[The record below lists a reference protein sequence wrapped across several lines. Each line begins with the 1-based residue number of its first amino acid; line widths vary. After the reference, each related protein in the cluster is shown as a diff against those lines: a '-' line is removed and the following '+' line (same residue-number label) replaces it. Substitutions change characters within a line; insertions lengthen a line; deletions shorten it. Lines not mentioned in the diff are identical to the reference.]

1 VRLRRI
7 PAGSLLA
14 SLIPDGRDPS
24 ERSPSDGALLG
35 SWSATRWQ
43 YTSRRRPDRVIDVV
57 IDLRGTVTLSLSA
70 GTYILAWDIA
80 GRGSQ
85 TLGGT
90 YAARDHELEFAVPS
104 GEVRETVGFRLGA
117 EELSLRCAE
126 SAWDFD
132 GDGHEEPADFV
143 AVFVRL

>member
-1 VRLRRI
+1 MRLRSI
-7 PAGSLLA
+7 PAGPVLA

-43 YTSRRRPDRVIDVV
+43 YTSRERPDRVVDVV
-57 IDLRGTVTLSLSA
+57 IDLRGTVTLSLTA
-70 GTYILAWDIA
+70 GTYILAWDI
-80 GRGSQ
+80 GNQGSQ
-85 TLGGT
+85 SIGGT
-90 YAARDHELEFAVPS
+90 YAARGHELEFAQRADL
-104 GEVRETVGFRLGA
+104 REHVGFRLGA
-117 EELSLRCAE
+117 DELSLKGAE

-132 GDGHEEPADFV
+132 GNGHEEPADFV